1 MKTFN
6 RRGFLAGAVSL
17 AGLTT
22 FAQSRLLAA
31 ALALGEEAPDAAKPA
46 PEPLKLKINDRAKGD
61 SSKRTL
67 VLPGPAK
74 KLFKRY
80 EWVAD
85 TVCPLTLLRSPDKPD
100 KSEKGFAWYVGVDRR
115 NTAICFITANPSS
128 EARPIEFKT
137 EKMFP
142 LTPTYYRV
150 YSPDGGKSWK
160 RIAFEPPH
168 SSISGCPQTM
178 PEPYRIEVPAHSYQV
193 AVVRLKE
200 SKK

>member
-1 MKTFN
+1 MFVSICVAA
-6 RRGFLAGAVSL
+6 FAVCVELAAVSAEA
-17 AGLTT
+17 AGE
-22 FAQSRLLAA
+22 QP
-31 ALALGEEAPDAAKPA
+31 EA
-46 PEPLKLKINDRAKGD
+46 LKLEINERANGNA
-61 SSKRTL
+61 SKRTFA
-67 VLPGPAK
+67 LPGAAK

-80 EWVAD
+80 EWIAD
-85 TVCPLTLLRSPDKPD
+85 TVCPLTLMRSPDKPD
-100 KSEKGFAWYVGVDRR
+100 KSEKGFAWFVGVNARK
-115 NTAICFITANPSS
+115 TAICFITANPSD

-137 EKMFP
+137 ERQFP

-150 YSPDGGKSWK
+150 YSPDGGKTWK

-178 PEPYRIEVPAHSYQV
+178 PEPYQIEVPAHSYQV